1 MNYKY
6 LFGPVPSRRLGIS
19 LGIDLIPYKTCSYD
33 CVYCECGRTTHLTDR
48 RAEYVPTREVVD
60 ELREFLGSH
69 PKLDFIT
76 FSGSGEPT
84 LHIGLGEIVQFIKV
98 NYPQY
103 KLALLTN
110 GSLMGD
116 PRVHQEILPVD
127 IVLPSLDAVEGSAF
141 KAINRPHFRIDLA
154 SIIQGLADFR
164 EIYKGAFHL
173 EVFICPGVNDQPE
186 HLHHLK
192 EKIHFIKPDLVQL
205 NSLDRPGTEDWVQP
219 ATRLQLEEIAAFLD
233 WQTEIIA
240 KVKDRRAIQS
250 YHEDIES
257 GILEMI
263 RRRPCTLEDLSETLG
278 LHINEINKYLETLLR
293 NQRIASKKMERGTFF
308 IVKDMTYDV

>member
-1 MNYKY
+1 MNYKF

-33 CVYCECGRTTHLTDR
+33 CIYCECGRTTHLTDR
-48 RAEYVPTREVVD
+48 RAEYIPTREVIS
-60 ELREFLGSH
+60 ELREFLSSQ

-84 LHIGLGEIVQFIKV
+84 LHSGLGEIVQFIKAD
-98 NYPQY
+98 YPQY

-116 PRVHQEILPVD
+116 PQVQQEILPVD
-127 IVLPSLDAVEGSAF
+127 IVLPSLDAVEESVF
-141 KAINRPHFRIDLA
+141 KAINRPHFRIKLE
-154 SIIQGLADFR
+154 SIIQGMSDFKR
-164 EIYKGAFHL
+164 IYKGAMHL
-173 EVFICPGVNDQPE
+173 EVFISPGVNDQPV
-186 HLHHLK
+186 HLQLLK
-192 EKIHFIKPDLVQL
+192 DKIHFIAPDLVQL

-219 ATRLQLEEIAAFLD
+219 ATRSQLEEIAALLD
-233 WQTEIIA
+233 WPTEIIA
-240 KVKDRRAIQS
+240 KGRDRRAIQS
-250 YHEDIES
+250 YHENIES

-263 RRRPCTLEDLSETLG
+263 RRRPCTLEDLSETMG

-293 NQRIASKKMERGTFF
+293 NKRIVSKTMDRGTFF
-308 IVKDMTYDV
+308 MVKDTTHDE